1 MENYVKVVLYAYPI
15 LKNVGQDYQ
24 AHIQNKAILSYRS
37 DALAEK
43 LVEYIAEEII
53 NKRKLEWLKDAV
65 EAVLERLDTM
75 EKTLVAIRYFQKERA
90 IKRKPLSV
98 ENAPSWSA
106 STYFRKQ
113 NRLGEKVGAML
124 REYGVSKEV
133 FEADFAS
140 MDIFRK
146 IYRFVEEGKDRKIT
160 DNERKWV
167 RIRG

>member
-106 STYFRKQ
+106 STYFRKL
-113 NRLGEKVGAML
+113 NSLGEMVGAML

-133 FEADFAS
+133 FEADF
-140 MDIFRK
+140 
-146 IYRFVEEGKDRKIT
+146 G
-160 DNERKWV
+160 
-167 RIRG
+167 